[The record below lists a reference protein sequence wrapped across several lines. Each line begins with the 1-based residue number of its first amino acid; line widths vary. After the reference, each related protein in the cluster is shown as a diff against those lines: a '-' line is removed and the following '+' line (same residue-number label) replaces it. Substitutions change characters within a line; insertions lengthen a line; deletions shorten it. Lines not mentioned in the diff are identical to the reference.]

1 MNRQINGYKVSEME
15 SHGDLWVFHRP
26 TCGLNHIW
34 FGKKLIGFKFKVIEI
49 QFGKNESPIYEL
61 MSEKICSKPWLF
73 SIVIPKY
80 AGLQQIFP
88 PNPLR
93 GRSWC
98 MAVGQILKRKKR
110 KTTEVVRFSTDE
122 PFLGGTQFFSIP
134 ISRSIKHIA
143 PLIPYDTMGSL
154 GKVYE
159 SLMFGG

>member
-1 MNRQINGYKVSEME
+1 
-15 SHGDLWVFHRP
+15 
-26 TCGLNHIW
+26 
-34 FGKKLIGFKFKVIEI
+34 
-49 QFGKNESPIYEL
+49 
-61 MSEKICSKPWLF
+61 
-73 SIVIPKY
+73 
-80 AGLQQIFP
+80 
-88 PNPLR
+88 
-93 GRSWC
+93 